1 MQQSYDAVVHFALG
15 TWMSPRQKERKKRAR
30 ARNGR
35 RGEMM
40 REKEREKETGRDR
53 GPQVSVKSP
62 QTIVRS
68 SSRDITDPAVRLFR
82 VRYAAR
88 MRNAAAFQALR
99 SRCTTSRRAGASAHD
114 EESGRASERASE
126 EEARRRSPGGERE
139 ECIARRPIDCQTL
152 A

>member
-15 TWMSPRQKERKKRAR
+15 TWMSPASGKRERRREEERARKRERDGEKEKKR
-30 ARNGR
+30 
-35 RGEMM
+35 
-40 REKEREKETGRDR
+40 ETGRDC

-99 SRCTTSRRAGASAHD
+99 SRCTTSRRAGASACD
-114 EESGRASERASE
+114 EESGRTSERERSAT
-126 EEARRRSPGGERE
+126 ASPGDERE
-139 ECIARRPIDCQTL
+139 ERIARRPIDCQTL